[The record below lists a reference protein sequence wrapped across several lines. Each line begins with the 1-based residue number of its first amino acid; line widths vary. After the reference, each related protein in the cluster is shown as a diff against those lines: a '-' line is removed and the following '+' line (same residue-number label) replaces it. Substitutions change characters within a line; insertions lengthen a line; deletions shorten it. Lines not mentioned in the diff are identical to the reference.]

1 MKTIYKY
8 IPYEKL
14 TITSANRAEE
24 VLERIAEHTE
34 MDMTFKKRFLGRI
47 KMRSDYKYEGTISDK
62 GFEISRIIFYR
73 NSFLPVI
80 IGEVRDQPFGSELD
94 LTLRMNWLVIIFAMI
109 WMGFVILECLG
120 VLVAWIITGKFDGML
135 MMPYGMWLFGTVLF
149 LGGFKFESIR
159 SRNHLMELLN
169 AQEKE
174 YYDQ

>member
-1 MKTIYKY
+1 MKTIYKF

-14 TITSANRAEE
+14 TISSGYRAKE

-47 KMRSDYKYEGTISDK
+47 KMRSDHAYEGIVTDK
-62 GFEISRIIFYR
+62 GFEISRVIFYR

-80 IGEVRDQPFGSELD
+80 IGEVCDQPFGSEIH
-94 LTLRMNWLVIIFAMI
+94 LTLRMNSVVIIFAMI
-109 WMGFVILECLG
+109 WMGFVTLACLG
-120 VLVAWIITGKFDGML
+120 VLVAGIITGKFDRIL
-135 MMPYGMWLFGTVLF
+135 MIPFGMWLFGVVLF

-174 YYDQ
+174 NYD